1 MSTITLTT
9 TQHAMLDHAIH
20 HTDGRVD
27 WFPENIKGGARQK
40 VLQGLFNR
48 ALITPHGSDWLVAAE
63 GYDALGC
70 ARPTACSIAPDPELD
85 PELDAAVAQAEAS
98 WVQGVDT
105 AESTSAAQAE
115 SGEVAIET
123 ETQVDQHDNVKGCDE
138 RLAGTDA
145 PATEIDATQGQPLPA
160 AAPAEQPITKAIRTR
175 EHSKQATIIGMLQ
188 RAEGATIAQICE
200 ATGWQAHTVR
210 GTFAGAFK
218 KKLGLTITSAKPQ
231 GGERSYRVVA
241 STDELLA

>member
-1 MSTITLTT
+1 MSTITLTA
-9 TQHAMLDHAIH
+9 TQQSMLAHAIH
-20 HTDGRVD
+20 HTDGRID

-63 GYDALGC
+63 GYDALGY
-70 ARPTACSIAPDPELD
+70 ARPTVCMIAQDD
-85 PELDAAVAQAEAS
+85 HELDAIVTQVEATWTHDAVADQDEIS
-98 WVQGVDT
+98 T
-105 AESTSAAQAE
+105 A
-115 SGEVAIET
+115 
-123 ETQVDQHDNVKGCDE
+123 CDDC
-138 RLAGTDA
+138 LSGTDV
-145 PATEIDATQGQPLPA
+145 PATEIDATQGQPAPTTT
-160 AAPAEQPITKAIRTR
+160 PAEQPIVKAIRTR

-218 KKLGLTITSAKPQ
+218 KKLGMTITSDKTQ
-231 GGERSYRVVA
+231 GGVRTYRA
-241 STDELLA
+241 AA